1 MKAPFEKQA
10 RRQLEKLKSF
20 FIVTQRIP
28 RGNTFWMNAVFE
40 NNLKSLILQHCKLT
54 FWETKID
61 VFFVK
66 HAI

>member
-40 NNLKSLILQHCKLT
+40 NNLKSLILQHYK
-54 FWETKID
+54 WI
-61 VFFVK
+61 
-66 HAI
+66 

>member
-28 RGNTFWMNAVFE
+28 RGNTFWMNTVFE
-40 NNLKSLILQHCKLT
+40 NHLKVLFYNIAIEDIKLN
-54 FWETKID
+54 FP
-61 VFFVK
+61 
-66 HAI
+66 A